1 MRMGNLPDWPF
12 NWNDNKPQCPID
24 SLTISDFLP
33 SEEDATNL
41 KSRAIS
47 YMKGFLVSEFSS
59 LADLKVFVASSAQSQ
74 QSDPSDVVPM
84 KVLFKDEKFTN
95 ETIDILSQLV
105 RFDRPKRSTGQ

>member
-1 MRMGNLPDWPF
+1 MIG
-12 NWNDNKPQCPID
+12 DNKPQRPVD

-33 SEEDATNL
+33 SEGDATNL

-47 YMKGFLVSEFSS
+47 YMKNFLVSEFSS
-59 LADLKVFVASSAQSQ
+59 LADLKVFVTSTAQSQ

-84 KVLFKDEKFTN
+84 KVLFKDEKFTD

-105 RFDRPKRSTGQ
+105 KAADLTDLKGP